1 MLKNLGIITRKDIE
15 TDKYLWKKAIFISTR
30 RKAHIAGGKIVKNME

>member
-1 MLKNLGIITRKDIE
+1 MDKKNNWGITRKDIG
-15 TDKYLWKKAIFISTR
+15 TDKYLWKKAMR